1 MVMESDT
8 ESDFSEEEEYSD
20 YEELISDEDESDG
33 ELQRAFERGDI
44 KPGLNFAADIDA
56 RNKEMKNDVAG
67 LEQKLKEFKQSL
79 PWIERLDFTNTPA
92 PLAPELDVEIAEH
105 ARVRETRMKGTVKN
119 FNLDED
125 PIHNDFKREMIFYR
139 QAQQAVLDGYE
150 RLEKLER
157 PTLRPDDYF
166 AEMAKS
172 DVHMQ
177 KVRKRLMNKKAGQ
190 EMSEKVKKIREIKK
204 FGKRVQIEREQQK
217 HKEKR
222 EMLEKVKQFRKG
234 KTDNIDFLSN
244 KPLREQRNRV
254 DGRKTN
260 LRRAMKD
267 RKYGKGGM
275 RRNEKRNNSND
286 FDDEPRHGDG
296 FQKGG
301 NKFKAGKGGKGGKG
315 GKIHAAKIRPG
326 KIRRQQMKGR

>member
-8 ESDFSEEEEYSD
+8 ESDLSEQEFSD
-20 YEELISDEDESDG
+20 YEEVISDEDESDS

-44 KPGLNFAADIDA
+44 KPGLNFVEEIDKG
-56 RNKEMKNDVAG
+56 RKEKKNDVTG
-67 LEQKLKEFKQSL
+67 LQRKLKEFEQKL
-79 PWIERLDFTNTPA
+79 PWIERLEFTNTPA

-105 ARVRETRMKGTVKN
+105 ARTRENRMRGTMKN
-119 FNLDED
+119 FNLDDD

-150 RLEKLER
+150 RLTKLDR

-177 KVRKRLMNKKAGQ
+177 KVRRRLMNKKAGQ

-204 FGKRVQIEREQQK
+204 FGKKVQIEREQQK

-234 KTDNIDFLSN
+234 KTNTIDFLSN
-244 KPLREQRNRV
+244 KPLREDRNRV
-254 DGRKTN
+254 DGKKSN

-267 RKYGKGGM
+267 KKYGKGGV
-275 RRNEKRNNSND
+275 RRNQKRNNGED
-286 FDDEPRHGDG
+286 LDDRPGRG

-301 NKFKAGKGGKGGKG
+301 NKKGAKGGKN
-315 GKIHAAKIRPG
+315 AAKMRPG
-326 KIRRQQMKGR
+326 KRRRQQMKSR